1 MRESKMRNVDFTLDE
16 LADMA
21 KLTRKQFTDR
31 LSRVCELY
39 NIDKGDFK
47 PYPDE
52 EASIYFLPPDI
63 AEYLLLLVF

>member
-39 NIDKGDFK
+39 NIDK
-47 PYPDE
+47 
-52 EASIYFLPPDI
+52 
-63 AEYLLLLVF
+63 